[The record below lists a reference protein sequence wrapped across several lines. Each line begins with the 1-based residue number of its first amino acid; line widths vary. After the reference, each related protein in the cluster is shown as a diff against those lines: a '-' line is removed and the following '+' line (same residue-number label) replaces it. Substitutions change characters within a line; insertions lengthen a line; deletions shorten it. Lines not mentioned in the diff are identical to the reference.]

1 MGRKRISHV
10 DQIKESVKTVLS
22 DLSNVAGK
30 LKAAEKEKRVS
41 EKEVEAIRKQLRRIQ
56 TVTI

>member
-1 MGRKRISHV
+1 V